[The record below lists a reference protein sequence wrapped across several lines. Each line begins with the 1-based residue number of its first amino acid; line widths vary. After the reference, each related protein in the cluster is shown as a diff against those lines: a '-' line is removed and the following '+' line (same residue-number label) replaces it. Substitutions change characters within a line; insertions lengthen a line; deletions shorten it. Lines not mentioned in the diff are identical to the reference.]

1 MRSQPSRDDLLLA
14 LREARCPYDLETA
27 MSIPALAIA
36 LTNTAEGL
44 ARRRA
49 APIKEQLKRYVGRT
63 DWRSI
68 AANDD

>member
-1 MRSQPSRDDLLLA
+1 MRSQPSREELLRA
-14 LREARCPYDLETA
+14 LHEARCPLDLETA

-36 LTNTAEGL
+36 LTNTAETL

-49 APIKEQLKRYVGRT
+49 SPIKDGLTRYVGKR
-63 DWRSI
+63 DWRAI

>member
-1 MRSQPSRDDLLLA
+1 
-14 LREARCPYDLETA
+14 

-36 LTNTAEGL
+36 LTNTAESL

-49 APIKEQLKRYVGRT
+49 SPIRDQLKRYVGKA
-63 DWRSI
+63 DWRSL

>member
-1 MRSQPSRDDLLLA
+1 
-14 LREARCPYDLETA
+14 

-36 LTNTAEGL
+36 LTNTAEAL

-49 APIKEQLKRYVGRT
+49 APIKEQLKRYVGRA

>member
-1 MRSQPSRDDLLLA
+1 MRSQPSREDLLLA
-14 LREARCPYDLETA
+14 LREANCHLDLETA

-36 LTNTAEGL
+36 LTNTAESL

-49 APIKEQLKRYVGRT
+49 APIRDRLKRYVGRA
-63 DWRSI
+63 DWRSL

>member
-1 MRSQPSRDDLLLA
+1 
-14 LREARCPYDLETA
+14 

-36 LTNTAEGL
+36 LTNTAETL

-49 APIKEQLKRYVGRT
+49 SPIKDGLTRYVGKR
-63 DWRSI
+63 DWRAI

>member
-1 MRSQPSRDDLLLA
+1 MRA
-14 LREARCPYDLETA
+14 LREARCSLDLEQA

-36 LTNTAEGL
+36 LTNTAEAL

-49 APIKEQLKRYVGRT
+49 APIKEQLRRYVGRA

>member
-14 LREARCPYDLETA
+14 LRKTRCAYDLDTA

-36 LTNTAEGL
+36 LTNTAEAL

-49 APIKEQLKRYVGRT
+49 APIRDQLKRYLGRA

>member
-1 MRSQPSRDDLLLA
+1 MRSQPSPEDLLLA
-14 LREARCPYDLETA
+14 LREAKCPLDLETA

-36 LTNTAEGL
+36 LTNTAESL

-49 APIKEQLKRYVGRT
+49 APIRDQLKRYVGKA
-63 DWRSI
+63 DWRSL

>member
-1 MRSQPSRDDLLLA
+1 MRPQPSREDLILA
-14 LREARCPYDLETA
+14 LREAGCTLDLETA

-36 LTNTAEGL
+36 LTNTAESL

-49 APIKEQLKRYVGRT
+49 APIKEQLRRYVGRA